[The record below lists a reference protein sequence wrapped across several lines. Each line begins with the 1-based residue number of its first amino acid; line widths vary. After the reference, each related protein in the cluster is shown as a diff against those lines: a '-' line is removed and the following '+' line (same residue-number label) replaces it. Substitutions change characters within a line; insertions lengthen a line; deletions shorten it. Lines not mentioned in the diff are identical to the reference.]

1 MGQLAFVGSHRINGV
16 SAMHSDLMKETV
28 FHDLNHLYPAR
39 ITNKTNGITFR
50 RWLMLANP
58 RLTGLLRE
66 TCGEAVLD
74 DFSLFERLEAHASD
88 NAFQQQFRDVK
99 HHNKLALARLIGERL
114 SIKVDPSALFDVQI
128 KRIHEYKRQLL
139 NILEAIALYQAI
151 KDEPQRDWVP
161 RVKIFAGKAAASYR
175 YAKLIIKLIN
185 DVAEIVNN
193 DPDVAGRLKIAFL
206 ADYNVSLAEVIIPA
220 ADLSEQ
226 ISTAGMEAS
235 GTGNMKLAL
244 NGALT
249 IGTLDGA
256 NIEIRDHVGAEN
268 IAIFGMEAGDVMV
281 RRKQGLDATDVIRR
295 SPRLAR
301 AINAIESGEFSPG
314 DPAPL
319 RSDRPCA
326 APSRPLHGQRRFR
339 FLLRGAARHRC
350 ALAGDAGLDAGLDPQ
365 RRADAVVLLRPHH
378 PRICRGYLERA
389 GAAGHAVAAGAG
401 RPARGERLNHP
412 ASLNSE
418 NRITSRRH

>member
-1 MGQLAFVGSHRINGV
+1 
-16 SAMHSDLMKETV
+16 
-28 FHDLNHLYPAR
+28 
-39 ITNKTNGITFR
+39 
-50 RWLMLANP
+50 MLANP
-58 RLTGLLRE
+58 KLTELLRE
-66 TCGEAVLD
+66 ACGEAVLD
-74 DFSLFERLEAHASD
+74 DPSQLELLEARASD
-88 NAFQQQFRDVK
+88 SAFQQQFRDVK
-99 HHNKLALARLIGERL
+99 HHNKMALARLIGERL
-114 SIKVDPSALFDVQI
+114 NVKVDPAALFDVQI

-139 NILEAIALYQAI
+139 NILETVALYHAI
-151 KDEPQRDWVP
+151 KDEPQKDWVP

-185 DVAEIVNN
+185 DVADVVNN
-193 DPDVAGRLKIAFL
+193 DPVIGGRLKVAFL

-268 IAIFGMEAGDVMV
+268 IAIFGMEAMDVMV

-295 SPRLAR
+295 SPRLSR
-301 AINAIESGEFSPG
+301 AINAIGG
-314 DPAPL
+314 RRILAR
-319 RSDRPCA
+319 RSRPVRIDRACA

-339 FLLRGAARHRC
+339 LLLRGPARHRR
-350 ALAGDAGLDAGLDPQ
+350 ALAGGAGLDPGRYPQ
-365 RRADAVVLLRPHH
+365 RRADAVVLVRPHH
-378 PRICRGYLERA
+378 PRIRPGYLERA
-389 GAAGHAVAAGAG
+389 GARQLAAAAGAG
-401 RPARGERLNHP
+401 GAARNALNDHRTYDLDVIELTRDSRDTALNQ
-412 ASLNSE
+412 ASLRAQRSNPCYIKQE
-418 NRITSRRH
+418 AGLLRRVHAPRNDG